1 MIETT
6 QDILNLALAVGVGLV
21 SVFLCMVLYQLIFI
35 LRDVSETTKAVKHAA
50 RQVDDLIV
58 QPTKILS
65 FLFEQLRQ
73 IFGAVDLVGF
83 LDQRRKKK

>member
-1 MIETT
+1 MIATT
-6 QDILNLALAVGVGLV
+6 QDILNLVLAIGVGLV

-35 LRDVSETTKAVKHAA
+35 LHDLGETTKAVKHAA

-65 FLFEQLRQ
+65 FLFEQLRH
-73 IFGAVDLVGF
+73 IFGSLDLVGL
-83 LDQRRKKK
+83 LDKRRKK